1 MKNFSTYSVAK
12 CATSG
17 TVGIIAFK
25 KSYDLFKSNDKMAA
39 EDGKDIRLSAS
50 AVKDKSN
57 VVVDNLNGD
66 IQ

>member
-1 MKNFSTYSVAK
+1 MKTISTYNA
-12 CATSG
+12 AEYAASG
-17 TVGIIAFK
+17 TVGFVAFK

-39 EDGKDIRLSAS
+39 EDGKDLRLSVTN
-50 AVKDKSN
+50 VKDKSN